1 MSPMSPMLPLVP
13 LVLLLAAIASVPGV
27 SGSFV
32 GCLKQHRTAFGCT
45 INAAGPS
52 AGQRQNIRA
61 VPASPHTQA
70 TLHVRAR
77 MGAHAHARSAASEF
91 RLTYTL
97 PHVHTHALHYREL
110 SVLDE
115 QPDDDSCRVHWVR
128 GDD

>member
-1 MSPMSPMLPLVP
+1 MSPMSPMSLLVP

-52 AGQRQNIRA
+52 AGQRQNIRTSPRE
-61 VPASPHTQA
+61 PAHTSN
-70 TLHVRAR
+70 RACMR
-77 MGAHAHARSAASEF
+77 AHAHARLVTPTF
-91 RLTYTL
+91 RLTSTL
-97 PHVHTHALHYREL
+97 AHVHIYALHYREL

-115 QPDDDSCRVHWVR
+115 QPDDDSCSVHWVR